1 MTNLI
6 SDNVQT
12 NKFNYCIGTSTM
24 PTSDTFNVIYL
35 GNLPIIDPIEGG
47 RLTDYD
53 AENANAL
60 VGQTFDSL
68 TKASVQTFSPVNFS
82 SDDGSRLPTRNQT
95 YNQDNSRGNDIFN
108 ITDVDGNAVQHTF
121 DAIVQYSATI
131 TYANGTTVP
140 VTLNVMQSTTGE
152 TWIAPPS
159 LYSPDAVQLGADP
172 IQSIQLTGVIS
183 NRSSGLYFEREVVDI
198 VTVPCFAAGTMIRTP
213 AGDVAI
219 ETLRVGELVM
229 TLDGGPQPVRWI
241 GSRKLTV
248 ADLEERPN
256 LRPIRIKAGV
266 LGKGVPTTDLVV
278 SPQHRILVRSKIA
291 QRLFGV
297 DEVLVAVK
305 QLLLIDGIDV
315 VANQD
320 GIEYFHFLFDNHQ
333 VVISNGAET
342 ESLYTGPEAL
352 KSVGPV
358 AQEEIFAI
366 FPELRGRD
374 PRALPE
380 GARMLI
386 SGGQGRKLAQRHAQ
400 NHKLLVS

>member
-1 MTNLI
+1 
-6 SDNVQT
+6 
-12 NKFNYCIGTSTM
+12 M

-121 DAIVQYSATI
+121 DAVVQYSATI
-131 TYANGTTVP
+131 TYADGTTVP
-140 VTLNVMQSTTGE
+140 VTLNVIQSTTGE

-159 LYSPDAVQLGADP
+159 LYSPSAALLGADP

-342 ESLYTGPEAL
+342 ESLHTGPEAL

>member
-1 MTNLI
+1 
-6 SDNVQT
+6 
-12 NKFNYCIGTSTM
+12 M

-82 SDDGSRLPTRNQT
+82 SDDGSNLPTRNQS

-121 DAIVQYSATI
+121 DAVVQYSATI

-183 NRSSGLYFEREVVDI
+183 NTYAGLYFEREVVDI

>member
-1 MTNLI
+1 
-6 SDNVQT
+6 
-12 NKFNYCIGTSTM
+12 M

-159 LYSPDAVQLGADP
+159 LYSPSAALLGADP

-183 NRSSGLYFEREVVDI
+183 NTYAGLYFEREVVDI

>member
-1 MTNLI
+1 
-6 SDNVQT
+6 
-12 NKFNYCIGTSTM
+12 M

-47 RLTDYD
+47 RRTDYD

-68 TKASVQTFSPVNFS
+68 TNASVQTFSPVNFS
-82 SDDGSRLPTRNQT
+82 SDDGSNLPTRNQS

-140 VTLNVMQSTTGE
+140 VTLNVIQSTTGE

-159 LYSPDAVQLGADP
+159 LYSPSAALLGADP

-183 NRSSGLYFEREVVDI
+183 NTYAGLYFEREVVDI

>member
-1 MTNLI
+1 
-6 SDNVQT
+6 
-12 NKFNYCIGTSTM
+12 M

-68 TKASVQTFSPVNFS
+68 TNASVQTFSPVNFS
-82 SDDGSRLPTRNQT
+82 SDDGSNLPTRNQS

-121 DAIVQYSATI
+121 DAVVQYSATI
-131 TYANGTTVP
+131 TYADGTTVP
-140 VTLNVMQSTTGE
+140 VTLNVIQSTTGE

-159 LYSPDAVQLGADP
+159 LYSPSAALLGADP

-183 NRSSGLYFEREVVDI
+183 NTYAGLYFEREVVDI

>member
-1 MTNLI
+1 
-6 SDNVQT
+6 
-12 NKFNYCIGTSTM
+12 M

-47 RLTDYD
+47 WRTDYD

-68 TKASVQTFSPVNFS
+68 TNASVQTFSPVNFS
-82 SDDGSRLPTRNQT
+82 SDDGSNLPTRNQS

-121 DAIVQYSATI
+121 DAVVQYSATI

-140 VTLNVMQSTTGE
+140 VTLNVIQSTTGE

-159 LYSPDAVQLGADP
+159 LYSPAAVQLGAYP

-183 NRSSGLYFEREVVDI
+183 NTYAGLYFEREVVDI

>member
-1 MTNLI
+1 
-6 SDNVQT
+6 
-12 NKFNYCIGTSTM
+12 M

-131 TYANGTTVP
+131 TYADGTTVP
-140 VTLNVMQSTTGE
+140 VTLNVIQSTTGE

-159 LYSPDAVQLGADP
+159 LYSPSAALLGADP

>member
-1 MTNLI
+1 
-6 SDNVQT
+6 
-12 NKFNYCIGTSTM
+12 M

-82 SDDGSRLPTRNQT
+82 SDDGSNLPTRNQS

-121 DAIVQYSATI
+121 DAVVQYSATI
-131 TYANGTTVP
+131 TYADGTTVP
-140 VTLNVMQSTTGE
+140 VTLNVIQSTTGE

-159 LYSPDAVQLGADP
+159 LYSPSAALLGADP

-183 NRSSGLYFEREVVDI
+183 NTYAGLYFEREVVDI

>member
-1 MTNLI
+1 
-6 SDNVQT
+6 
-12 NKFNYCIGTSTM
+12 
-24 PTSDTFNVIYL
+24 
-35 GNLPIIDPIEGG
+35 
-47 RLTDYD
+47 
-53 AENANAL
+53 
-60 VGQTFDSL
+60 
-68 TKASVQTFSPVNFS
+68 
-82 SDDGSRLPTRNQT
+82 
-95 YNQDNSRGNDIFN
+95 
-108 ITDVDGNAVQHTF
+108 
-121 DAIVQYSATI
+121 
-131 TYANGTTVP
+131 
-140 VTLNVMQSTTGE
+140 
-152 TWIAPPS
+152 
-159 LYSPDAVQLGADP
+159 
-172 IQSIQLTGVIS
+172 
-183 NRSSGLYFEREVVDI
+183 
-198 VTVPCFAAGTMIRTP
+198 
-213 AGDVAI
+213 
-219 ETLRVGELVM
+219 
-229 TLDGGPQPVRWI
+229 
-241 GSRKLTV
+241 
-248 ADLEERPN
+248 
-256 LRPIRIKAGV
+256 
-266 LGKGVPTTDLVV
+266 VPTTDLVV

-342 ESLYTGPEAL
+342 ESLHTGPEAL

>member
-1 MTNLI
+1 
-6 SDNVQT
+6 
-12 NKFNYCIGTSTM
+12 M

-68 TKASVQTFSPVNFS
+68 TNASVQTFSPVNFS
-82 SDDGSRLPTRNQT
+82 SDDGSNLPTRNQS

-140 VTLNVMQSTTGE
+140 VTLNVIQSTTGE

-159 LYSPDAVQLGADP
+159 LYSPSAALLGADP

>member
-1 MTNLI
+1 
-6 SDNVQT
+6 
-12 NKFNYCIGTSTM
+12 M

-35 GNLPIIDPIEGG
+35 GNLPIIDPSEGG
-47 RLTDYD
+47 WRTDYD

-68 TKASVQTFSPVNFS
+68 TNASVQTFSPVNFS
-82 SDDGSRLPTRNQT
+82 SDDGSNLPTRNQT

-121 DAIVQYSATI
+121 DAVVQYSATI
-131 TYANGTTVP
+131 TYADGTTVP
-140 VTLNVMQSTTGE
+140 VTLNVIQSTTGE

-159 LYSPDAVQLGADP
+159 LYSPSAALLGADP

-183 NRSSGLYFEREVVDI
+183 NTYAGLYFEREVVDI

>member
-1 MTNLI
+1 
-6 SDNVQT
+6 
-12 NKFNYCIGTSTM
+12 M

-68 TKASVQTFSPVNFS
+68 TNASVQTFSPVNFS
-82 SDDGSRLPTRNQT
+82 SDDGSNLPTRNQS

-121 DAIVQYSATI
+121 DAVVQYSATI
-131 TYANGTTVP
+131 TYADGTTVP

>member
-1 MTNLI
+1 
-6 SDNVQT
+6 
-12 NKFNYCIGTSTM
+12 M

-35 GNLPIIDPIEGG
+35 GNLPIIDPSEGG
-47 RLTDYD
+47 WRTDYD

-68 TKASVQTFSPVNFS
+68 TNASVQTFSPVNFS
-82 SDDGSRLPTRNQT
+82 SDDGSNLPTRNQT

-121 DAIVQYSATI
+121 DAVVQYSATI
-131 TYANGTTVP
+131 TYADGTTVP
-140 VTLNVMQSTTGE
+140 VTLNVIQSTTGE
-152 TWIAPPS
+152 IWIAPPS
-159 LYSPDAVQLGADP
+159 LYSPSAALLGADP

-183 NRSSGLYFEREVVDI
+183 NTYAGLYFEREVVDI

-400 NHKLLVS
+400 NHKLLVSWSAGNCS

>member
-1 MTNLI
+1 
-6 SDNVQT
+6 
-12 NKFNYCIGTSTM
+12 M

-68 TKASVQTFSPVNFS
+68 TNASVQTFSPVNFS
-82 SDDGSRLPTRNQT
+82 SDDGSNLPTRNQS

-121 DAIVQYSATI
+121 DAVVQYSATI
-131 TYANGTTVP
+131 TYADGTTVP

-183 NRSSGLYFEREVVDI
+183 NTYAGLYFEREVVDI

>member
-1 MTNLI
+1 
-6 SDNVQT
+6 
-12 NKFNYCIGTSTM
+12 M

-131 TYANGTTVP
+131 TYADGTTVP
-140 VTLNVMQSTTGE
+140 VTLNVIQSTTGE

>member
-1 MTNLI
+1 
-6 SDNVQT
+6 
-12 NKFNYCIGTSTM
+12 M

-131 TYANGTTVP
+131 TYADGTTVP

>member
-1 MTNLI
+1 
-6 SDNVQT
+6 
-12 NKFNYCIGTSTM
+12 M

-47 RLTDYD
+47 RRTDYD

-183 NRSSGLYFEREVVDI
+183 NTYAGLYFEREVVDI

>member
-1 MTNLI
+1 
-6 SDNVQT
+6 
-12 NKFNYCIGTSTM
+12 M

-35 GNLPIIDPIEGG
+35 GNLPIIDPSEGG
-47 RLTDYD
+47 WRNDYD

-68 TKASVQTFSPVNFS
+68 TNASVQTFSPVNFS
-82 SDDGSRLPTRNQT
+82 SDDGSNLPTRNQS

-121 DAIVQYSATI
+121 DAVVQYSATI
-131 TYANGTTVP
+131 TYADGTTVP
-140 VTLNVMQSTTGE
+140 VTLNVIQSTTGE

-159 LYSPDAVQLGADP
+159 LYSPSAALLGADP

-183 NRSSGLYFEREVVDI
+183 NTYAGLYFEREVVDI

>member
-1 MTNLI
+1 
-6 SDNVQT
+6 
-12 NKFNYCIGTSTM
+12 M

-47 RLTDYD
+47 RRTDYD

-68 TKASVQTFSPVNFS
+68 TNASVQTFSPVNFS

-183 NRSSGLYFEREVVDI
+183 NTYAGLYFEREVVDI

>member
-1 MTNLI
+1 
-6 SDNVQT
+6 
-12 NKFNYCIGTSTM
+12 M

-35 GNLPIIDPIEGG
+35 GNLPIIDPSEGG
-47 RLTDYD
+47 WRTDYD

-68 TKASVQTFSPVNFS
+68 TNASVQTFSPVNFS
-82 SDDGSRLPTRNQT
+82 SDDGSNLPTRNQS

-121 DAIVQYSATI
+121 DAVVQYSATI
-131 TYANGTTVP
+131 TYADGTTVP
-140 VTLNVMQSTTGE
+140 VTLNVIQSTTGE

-159 LYSPDAVQLGADP
+159 LYSPSAALLGADP

-183 NRSSGLYFEREVVDI
+183 NTYAGLYFEREVVDI

-400 NHKLLVS
+400 NHKLLVSWSAGNCS

>member
-1 MTNLI
+1 
-6 SDNVQT
+6 
-12 NKFNYCIGTSTM
+12 M

-35 GNLPIIDPIEGG
+35 GNLPIIDPSEGG
-47 RLTDYD
+47 WRTDYD

-68 TKASVQTFSPVNFS
+68 TNASVQTFSPVNFS
-82 SDDGSRLPTRNQT
+82 SDDGSNLPTRNQT

-121 DAIVQYSATI
+121 DAVVQYSATI
-131 TYANGTTVP
+131 TYADGTTVP
-140 VTLNVMQSTTGE
+140 VTLNVIQSTTGE

-159 LYSPDAVQLGADP
+159 LYSPSAALLGADP

-183 NRSSGLYFEREVVDI
+183 NTYAGLYFEREVVDI

-400 NHKLLVS
+400 NHKLLVSWSAGNCS

>member
-1 MTNLI
+1 
-6 SDNVQT
+6 
-12 NKFNYCIGTSTM
+12 M

-82 SDDGSRLPTRNQT
+82 SDDGSNLPTRNQS

>member
-1 MTNLI
+1 
-6 SDNVQT
+6 
-12 NKFNYCIGTSTM
+12 M

-121 DAIVQYSATI
+121 DAVVQYSATI
-131 TYANGTTVP
+131 TYADGTTVP

-159 LYSPDAVQLGADP
+159 LYSPSAALLGADP

>member
-1 MTNLI
+1 
-6 SDNVQT
+6 
-12 NKFNYCIGTSTM
+12 M

-131 TYANGTTVP
+131 TYADGTTVP
-140 VTLNVMQSTTGE
+140 VTLNVIQSTTGE

-159 LYSPDAVQLGADP
+159 LYSPSAALLGADP

-183 NRSSGLYFEREVVDI
+183 NTYAGLYFEREVVDI

>member
-1 MTNLI
+1 
-6 SDNVQT
+6 
-12 NKFNYCIGTSTM
+12 M

-159 LYSPDAVQLGADP
+159 LYSPSAALLGADP

>member
-1 MTNLI
+1 
-6 SDNVQT
+6 
-12 NKFNYCIGTSTM
+12 M

-47 RLTDYD
+47 RRTDYD

-68 TKASVQTFSPVNFS
+68 TNASVQTFSPVNFS
-82 SDDGSRLPTRNQT
+82 SDDGSNLPTRNQS

-121 DAIVQYSATI
+121 DAVVQYSATI
-131 TYANGTTVP
+131 TYADGTTVP
-140 VTLNVMQSTTGE
+140 VTLNVIQSTTGE

-159 LYSPDAVQLGADP
+159 LYSPSAALLGADP

-183 NRSSGLYFEREVVDI
+183 NTYAGLYFEREVVDI

-400 NHKLLVS
+400 NHKLLVSWSAGNCS

>member
-1 MTNLI
+1 
-6 SDNVQT
+6 
-12 NKFNYCIGTSTM
+12 M

-68 TKASVQTFSPVNFS
+68 TNASVQTFSPVNFS
-82 SDDGSRLPTRNQT
+82 SDDGSNLPTRNQS

-121 DAIVQYSATI
+121 DAVVQYSATI
-131 TYANGTTVP
+131 TYADGTTVP
-140 VTLNVMQSTTGE
+140 VTLNVIQSTTGE

-159 LYSPDAVQLGADP
+159 LYSPSAALLGADP

>member
-1 MTNLI
+1 
-6 SDNVQT
+6 
-12 NKFNYCIGTSTM
+12 M

-121 DAIVQYSATI
+121 DAVVQYSATI
-131 TYANGTTVP
+131 TYADGTTVP
-140 VTLNVMQSTTGE
+140 VTLNVIQSTTGE

>member
-1 MTNLI
+1 
-6 SDNVQT
+6 
-12 NKFNYCIGTSTM
+12 M

-47 RLTDYD
+47 RRTDYD

>member
-1 MTNLI
+1 
-6 SDNVQT
+6 
-12 NKFNYCIGTSTM
+12 M

-47 RLTDYD
+47 RRTDYD

-68 TKASVQTFSPVNFS
+68 TNASVQTFSPVNFS
-82 SDDGSRLPTRNQT
+82 SDDGSNLPTRNQT

-121 DAIVQYSATI
+121 DAVVQYSATI
-131 TYANGTTVP
+131 TYADGTTVP
-140 VTLNVMQSTTGE
+140 VTLNVIQSTTGE

-159 LYSPDAVQLGADP
+159 LYSPSAALLGADP

-183 NRSSGLYFEREVVDI
+183 NTYAGLYFEREVVDI

-400 NHKLLVS
+400 NHKLLVSWSAGNCS

>member
-1 MTNLI
+1 MTVTNLI

-12 NKFNYCIGTSTM
+12 NKFNYSIGTSTM

-68 TKASVQTFSPVNFS
+68 TNASVQTFSPVNFS
-82 SDDGSRLPTRNQT
+82 SDDGSNLPTRNQS

-121 DAIVQYSATI
+121 DAVVQYSATI

-140 VTLNVMQSTTGE
+140 VTLNVIQSTTGE

-159 LYSPDAVQLGADP
+159 LYSPAAVQLGAYP

-183 NRSSGLYFEREVVDI
+183 NTYAGLYFEREVVDI

-248 ADLEERPN
+248 ADLEE
-256 LRPIRIKAGV
+256 
-266 LGKGVPTTDLVV
+266 
-278 SPQHRILVRSKIA
+278 
-291 QRLFGV
+291 
-297 DEVLVAVK
+297 
-305 QLLLIDGIDV
+305 
-315 VANQD
+315 
-320 GIEYFHFLFDNHQ
+320 
-333 VVISNGAET
+333 
-342 ESLYTGPEAL
+342 
-352 KSVGPV
+352 
-358 AQEEIFAI
+358 
-366 FPELRGRD
+366 
-374 PRALPE
+374 
-380 GARMLI
+380 
-386 SGGQGRKLAQRHAQ
+386 
-400 NHKLLVS
+400 

>member
-1 MTNLI
+1 
-6 SDNVQT
+6 
-12 NKFNYCIGTSTM
+12 M

-47 RLTDYD
+47 RRTDYD

-68 TKASVQTFSPVNFS
+68 TNASVQTFSPVNFS
-82 SDDGSRLPTRNQT
+82 SDDGSNLPTRNQS

>member
-1 MTNLI
+1 
-6 SDNVQT
+6 
-12 NKFNYCIGTSTM
+12 M

-68 TKASVQTFSPVNFS
+68 TNASVQTFSPVNFS
-82 SDDGSRLPTRNQT
+82 SDDGSNLPTRNQS

-159 LYSPDAVQLGADP
+159 LYSPSAALLGADP

-183 NRSSGLYFEREVVDI
+183 NTYAGLYFEREVVDI

>member
-1 MTNLI
+1 
-6 SDNVQT
+6 
-12 NKFNYCIGTSTM
+12 M

-47 RLTDYD
+47 RRTDYD

-68 TKASVQTFSPVNFS
+68 TNASVQTFSPVNFS
-82 SDDGSRLPTRNQT
+82 SDDGSNLPTRNQS

-121 DAIVQYSATI
+121 DAVVQYSATI
-131 TYANGTTVP
+131 TYADGTTVP
-140 VTLNVMQSTTGE
+140 VTLNVIQSTTGE

-159 LYSPDAVQLGADP
+159 LYSPSAALLGADP

-183 NRSSGLYFEREVVDI
+183 NTYAGLYFEREVVDI

-380 GARMLI
+380 GERMLI

-400 NHKLLVS
+400 NHKLLVLSAGNCS

>member
-1 MTNLI
+1 
-6 SDNVQT
+6 
-12 NKFNYCIGTSTM
+12 M

-82 SDDGSRLPTRNQT
+82 SDDGSNLPTRNQS

-121 DAIVQYSATI
+121 DAVVQYSATI
-131 TYANGTTVP
+131 TYADGTTVP
-140 VTLNVMQSTTGE
+140 VTLNVIQSTTGE

-159 LYSPDAVQLGADP
+159 LYSPSAALLGADP

>member
-1 MTNLI
+1 
-6 SDNVQT
+6 
-12 NKFNYCIGTSTM
+12 M

-35 GNLPIIDPIEGG
+35 GNLPIIDPSEGG
-47 RLTDYD
+47 WRTDYD

-68 TKASVQTFSPVNFS
+68 TNASVQTFSPVNFS
-82 SDDGSRLPTRNQT
+82 SDDGSNLPTRNQS

-121 DAIVQYSATI
+121 DAVVQYSATI
-131 TYANGTTVP
+131 TYADGTTVP
-140 VTLNVMQSTTGE
+140 VTLNVIQSTTGE

-159 LYSPDAVQLGADP
+159 LYSPSAALLGADP

-183 NRSSGLYFEREVVDI
+183 NTYAGLYFEREVVDI

>member
-1 MTNLI
+1 
-6 SDNVQT
+6 
-12 NKFNYCIGTSTM
+12 M

-47 RLTDYD
+47 RRTDYD

-68 TKASVQTFSPVNFS
+68 TNASVQTFSPVNFS
-82 SDDGSRLPTRNQT
+82 SDDGSNLPTRNQS

-121 DAIVQYSATI
+121 DAVVQYSATI
-131 TYANGTTVP
+131 TYADGTTVP
-140 VTLNVMQSTTGE
+140 VTLNVIQSTTGE

-159 LYSPDAVQLGADP
+159 LYSPSAALLGADP

-183 NRSSGLYFEREVVDI
+183 NTYAGLYFEREVVDI

>member
-1 MTNLI
+1 
-6 SDNVQT
+6 
-12 NKFNYCIGTSTM
+12 M